1 MNIEISRNEAREE
14 KVHKL
19 LSSSL
24 TAFQWE
30 GSNKQ
35 GEGHIPPDPGP
46 TLVLCGRRCL
56 GGLQRKKSPE
66 DNQDSVKM
74 KVMITFGEV
83 WHQDGSLERK

>member
-1 MNIEISRNEAREE
+1 
-14 KVHKL
+14 
-19 LSSSL
+19 
-24 TAFQWE
+24 
-30 GSNKQ
+30 
-35 GEGHIPPDPGP
+35 
-46 TLVLCGRRCL
+46 VLCGRRCL